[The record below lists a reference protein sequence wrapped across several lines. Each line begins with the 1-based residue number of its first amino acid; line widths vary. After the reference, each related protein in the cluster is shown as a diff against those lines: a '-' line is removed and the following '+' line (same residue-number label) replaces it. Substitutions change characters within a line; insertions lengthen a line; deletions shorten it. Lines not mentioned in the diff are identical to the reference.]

1 MKTLIL
7 EKYMFPCLSKT
18 LFGIECLGCGFQRS
32 LVMLLQGDFSGSFKM
47 YPALLTTF
55 LFLGILGLNFIDT
68 NRNYKKS
75 LMVSAFINGAFM
87 VVGYFFKHYY

>member
-1 MKTLIL
+1 MDL

-32 LVMLLQGDFSGSFKM
+32 FLMLLQGDYSGSFKM

-68 NRNYKKS
+68 NRNYKK
-75 LMVSAFINGAFM
+75 LIMISAFVNGVFM
-87 VVGYFFKHYY
+87 IGGYFFKHY

>member
-1 MKTLIL
+1 MIL

-32 LVMLLQGDFSGSFKM
+32 LVLFLQGDFSASFKM

-55 LFLGILGLNFIDT
+55 LFLGIVGLNFIDT
-68 NRNYKKS
+68 NRNYKK
-75 LMVSAFINGAFM
+75 LLLVSAFTNGAFM

>member
-32 LVMLLQGDFSGSFKM
+32 LVMLLQRDFSGSFKM

-75 LMVSAFINGAFM
+75 IMVSAFINGAFM
-87 VVGYFFKHYY
+87 VVGYPLKHYY

>member
-1 MKTLIL
+1 MNL

-32 LVMLLQGDFSGSFKM
+32 FLLLMQGDFSGSFKM

-55 LFLGILGLNFIDT
+55 LFLGILGLNFVDPS
-68 NRNYKKS
+68 RNYKKPIII
-75 LMVSAFINGAFM
+75 SAFINGSFM
-87 VVGYFFKHYY
+87 IAGYFFKHYY